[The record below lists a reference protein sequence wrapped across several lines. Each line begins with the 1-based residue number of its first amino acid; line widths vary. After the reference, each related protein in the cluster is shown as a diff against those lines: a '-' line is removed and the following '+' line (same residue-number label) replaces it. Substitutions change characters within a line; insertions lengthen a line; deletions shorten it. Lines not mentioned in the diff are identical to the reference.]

1 LLRRIHTPFRAAA
14 TVRRGLQAKETIMS
28 KLSFLLA
35 GLLGAASISA
45 QAGELYTPQQYQDAP
60 STTTRAQVRAS
71 VLKAQ
76 RAGELN
82 HNDVDLPGNGT
93 LMTDSSKE
101 FGRTRA
107 DVKADVLAARV
118 NGELEHNDVDL
129 PNVARGSQLTRQQV
143 RAEAIAA
150 RQSVRTAP
158 GRNTIEY

>member
-1 LLRRIHTPFRAAA
+1 MT
-14 TVRRGLQAKETIMS
+14 

-35 GLLGAASISA
+35 GLVGAASISA
-45 QAGELYTPQQYQDAP
+45 HAGELYTPQQYQDAA
-60 STTTRAQVRAS
+60 STTSRAQVHAS
-71 VLKAQ
+71 VLQAQ
-76 RAGELN
+76 RAGALN

-107 DVKADVLAARV
+107 DVKAQTLADRA
-118 NGELEHNDVDL
+118 NGGLEHNDVDL
-129 PNVARGSQLTRQQV
+129 PTVARGSQLTRQEV

-150 RQSVRTAP
+150 RQSVHTAP